1 MQEALPS
8 HFKHKLSVE
17 VVINICFSQKGTHET
32 EDQNNG

>member
-17 VVINICFSQKGTHET
+17 VFINICFSQKKAPDT